1 MQRTTQECKSKVH
14 NTLYSTLLHYLHQNI
29 YPVPRP
35 LRTWARPDKPVLF
48 TFSSFCADSLDSLRD
63 ENSESSKDIKA
74 RSIGGDH
81 WLDGSRGLI
90 KTKVYPTESN
100 INTTRTK
107 KIHTLLINIIYI
119 YHDQSRH
126 QRIEE
131 RPEICGRR
139 RSCWGSKFRS
149 TCKTI
154 GWICWDSIAA
164 GKKLQTQLCLCIS
177 YIYNI
182 YIHTSI
188 STHLAP
194 TISLAYHVLT

>member
-1 MQRTTQECKSKVH
+1 MRTL
-14 NTLYSTLLHYLHQNI
+14 NLPI
-29 YPVPRP
+29 
-35 LRTWARPDKPVLF
+35 
-48 TFSSFCADSLDSLRD
+48 
-63 ENSESSKDIKA
+63 DIKA

-154 GWICWDSIAA
+154 GWICWDSTAA

-182 YIHTSI
+182 YTYIYFNSPCSHYISI
-188 STHLAP
+188 C
-194 TISLAYHVLT
+194 ISCSYIVWPWCLVCILRYAVLHRWWDHWSYPDGCTNSCKSKI